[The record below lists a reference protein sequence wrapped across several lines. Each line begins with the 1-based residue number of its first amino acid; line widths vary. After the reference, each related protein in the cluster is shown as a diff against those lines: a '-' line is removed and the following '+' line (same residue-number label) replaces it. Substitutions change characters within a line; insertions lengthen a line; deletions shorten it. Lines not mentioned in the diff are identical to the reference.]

1 MREWK
6 KREGS
11 GGDAH
16 YKHRKEKGKGIQG
29 NGGKEKEVDVVDGR
43 K

>member
-11 GGDAH
+11 GGDACNT
-16 YKHRKEKGKGIQG
+16 YRKEKGTGIEA
-29 NGGKEKEVDVVDGR
+29 NGGEEK
-43 K
+43 